1 MEIVA
6 SLVEA
11 VRSPRR
17 SGNTARSVM
26 SRELQQVSIPA
37 PLIETHVIPIHATYE
52 SVEQGDSSSDR
63 RASRV
68 ALPVRVRG

>member
-1 MEIVA
+1 
-6 SLVEA
+6 
-11 VRSPRR
+11 
-17 SGNTARSVM
+17 M